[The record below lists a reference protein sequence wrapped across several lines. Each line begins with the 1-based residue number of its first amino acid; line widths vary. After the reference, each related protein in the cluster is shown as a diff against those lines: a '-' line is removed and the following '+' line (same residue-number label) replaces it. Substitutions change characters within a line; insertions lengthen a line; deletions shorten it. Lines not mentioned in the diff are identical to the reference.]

1 MDHRKT
7 AVAWATL
14 AVAALGVAARAAPPA
29 GYTLAW
35 ADEFNAGTL
44 DTSLWHYRTDT
55 RFWSTQLPANVTVG
69 GGYLRLN
76 LKKETSGSSSY
87 TGAGVI
93 SKPTF
98 RYGYYETSMQTPPG
112 AGWHTSFWMMRYGAG
127 GGTGTTVAYQELDAL
142 ENDSIKPTSYSVNV
156 HRWQPTHATF
166 GTKTIASPDL
176 SAGFHTI
183 GCEFMPNVVRYFL
196 DGAVVQTVDATQFP
210 HGDLNVWLTSIA
222 APLGGTPA
230 VDDTL
235 LPAVAL
241 YDYARYYAPTV
252 STAPVAYRWL
262 GASGTAWSGTA
273 GWDAATGRGVSGTT
287 ANAILTVAS
296 GTGGSLVHDRS
307 LGTTRYYNVYG
318 SGLLVGAAGTDGSL
332 TITGGTFSTLNA
344 SAADQVADESGAS
357 GTITVAGGAFI
368 GNIFG
373 TTLAPPTS
381 GTARLIVTAGTATL
395 TTLTLGGTA
404 GTPGSAAVELAGG
417 TLVANRIRA
426 GSAGGTSQLTFDG
439 GQLSAGA
446 ASTTFLEGLDSVR
459 IRSRGATIDTRGA
472 SVTVAQ
478 PLLADPASPGGG
490 LTKSGSGTLTLDG
503 TNNYAGGTT
512 IRGGTLAIA
521 ADNRLGA
528 AGGDIALDG
537 GGLKTLA
544 SFTMSSSRSI
554 SVGAAGGTL
563 ENAGSGNLVV
573 AGGVTGA
580 GAALTVRTSSAVNG
594 AAFLDGAVDLGRL
607 LLSGS
612 TTGVGLRQSA
622 TVVSAITA
630 APGQTLHLNGLNG
643 SGTATATYRGFDVVL
658 AGGTFRNRFGGNT
671 FSRTLSL
678 AADGTLENRVG
689 NGNSFSLVGG
699 TVALGTS
706 TLTVRSGTSS
716 AEWVAIGSRLTGG
729 TGSGVVVAG
738 GGRLR
743 LSGSNPGFDG
753 RVMIEQGELRIESAA
768 AVDAGVTIVFG
779 GGTSATKA
787 LTLDGVD
794 VVVGRLELSGA
805 ERIDL
810 GTGALT
816 VASGLSPER
825 LVAALVAGR
834 GDGSWR
840 GATGILSSAVASDLA
855 AGRPRVLGWVATG
868 DGAMR
873 VAYAAPG
880 DTNIDQVID
889 VLDVANVLAGGAF
902 DTGLPASWLQGDFNY
917 DGLVDIIDLAD
928 FLGGGLFDAGPYAA
942 GATPGMG
949 VIAVPEP
956 AFHCVWPL
964 LLAMAARYWRRP
976 F

>member
-1 MDHRKT
+1 MNHRT
-7 AVAWATL
+7 AFVAWAAL
-14 AVAALGVAARAAPPA
+14 AVTVLGVAARAAPPA

-35 ADEFNAGTL
+35 ADEFNAATL

-76 LKKETSGSSSY
+76 LKKETVGSSSY

-127 GGTGTTVAYQELDAL
+127 GGTGTTAANLELDAL

-156 HRWQPTHATF
+156 HRWQPTHAAF
-166 GTKTIASPDL
+166 STKTIASPDL

-183 GCEFMPNVVRYFL
+183 GCEFMPNVVRYYFN
-196 DGAVVQTVDATQFP
+196 GAVVQTVDATLFP
-210 HGDLNVWLTSIA
+210 HSDLNVWLTSIA

-230 VDDTL
+230 VDDTR

-252 STAPVAYRWL
+252 STAPVSYRWV

-296 GTGGSLVHDRS
+296 GTGGSLVYDRS

-318 SGLLVGAAGTDGSL
+318 SGLLVGAAGTAGSL
-332 TITGGTFSTLNA
+332 TIAGGTFSTLNA

-373 TTLAPPTS
+373 TTLAPPTG

-404 GTPGSAAVELAGG
+404 GTAGSAAVELAGG

-426 GSAGGTSQLTFDG
+426 GAAGGTSQLTFDG
-439 GQLSAGA
+439 GQLSSGA
-446 ASTTFLEGLDSVR
+446 ASTTFLQGLDAVR
-459 IRSRGATIDTRGA
+459 IRSRGATIDTRGG

-503 TNNYAGGTT
+503 TNTYAGGTT

-528 AGGDIALDG
+528 AGGDITLDG

-544 SFTMSSSRSI
+544 HFTMPSTRSVA
-554 SVGAAGGTL
+554 VGPGGGTL
-563 ENAGSGNLVV
+563 ENAGGGNLVV
-573 AGGVTGA
+573 AGGVAGTGA
-580 GAALTVRTSSAVNG
+580 TLTVRTSSAVNG
-594 AAFLDGAVDLGRL
+594 AAFLDGTVDLGRIV
-607 LLSGS
+607 LSGS

-622 TVVSAITA
+622 TVASAITA
-630 APGQTLHLNGLNG
+630 ASGQTLHLNGLNG
-643 SGTATATYRGFDVVL
+643 TGTATATYRGFDVVL

-671 FSRTLSL
+671 FGRTLSL
-678 AADGTLENRVG
+678 TADGTLENRVG

-699 TVALGTS
+699 TVALGSS
-706 TLTVRSGTSS
+706 TLTVRSGTSA

-729 TGSGVVVAG
+729 TGSGLVVAG

-753 RVMIEQGELRIESAA
+753 RVTIEQGELRIESAA
-768 AVDAGVTIVFG
+768 AVDAGVAIMFG

-794 VVVGRLELSGA
+794 VVVGRLDLSGS

-834 GDGSWR
+834 GGGSWG

-855 AGRPRVLGWVATG
+855 AGRPRALGWVATG
-868 DGAMR
+868 DGAIR
-873 VAYAAPG
+873 VAPAAPG
-880 DTNIDQVID
+880 DTNLDQVVD
-889 VLDVANVLAGGAF
+889 VLDVANVLGGGAF
-902 DTGLPASWLQGDFNY
+902 DTGLPASWLQGDVNY

-942 GATPGMG
+942 GATPAME
-949 VIAVPEP
+949 VVAVPEP
-956 AFHCVWPL
+956 AFRCVWPL
-964 LLAMAARYWRRP
+964 LLAVAARRWRRSL
-976 F
+976 